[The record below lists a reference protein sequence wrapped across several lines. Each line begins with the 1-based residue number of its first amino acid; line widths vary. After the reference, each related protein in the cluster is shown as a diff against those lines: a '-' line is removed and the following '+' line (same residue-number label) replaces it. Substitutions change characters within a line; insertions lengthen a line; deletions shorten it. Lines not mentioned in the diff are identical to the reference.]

1 MIFAACSGE
10 SDGSA
15 DKTSQGDEGSSV
27 PVRVARVEQKDVPV
41 QLNAIG
47 NVVAYSIVEVKPQVD
62 GELSKVYFKEGENVS
77 KGELLFLIDT
87 RPYENALRQA
97 EANMARDTAMLKKAE
112 QDAALRGPN

>member
-1 MIFAACSGE
+1 MTRRRPDYFFLITALFVVIAACSGE
-10 SDGSA
+10 SDTPA
-15 DKTSQGDEGSSV
+15 DKSSQEGEGTGV

-47 NVVAYSIVEVKPQVD
+47 NVEAYSIVEVKPQVD

-87 RPYENALRQA
+87 QA
-97 EANMARDTAMLKKAE
+97 V
-112 QDAALRGPN
+112 